1 MAYMDSK
8 SLSID
13 ERLDKLDDQLER
25 IAKAVATGFDEAK
38 RDREV
43 IRDEVKQSIDIY
55 SRAVDGYAKQSE
67 TYMQEMLALGA
78 KVDRLEKQIEQIAEH
93 LHLKL
98 AY

>member
-1 MAYMDSK
+1 MNNK
-8 SLSID
+8 PLTID
-13 ERLDKLDDQLER
+13 ERLERLDAQLER
-25 IAKAVATGFDEAK
+25 IVTVVVKGFDEAK
-38 RDREV
+38 QDRQA
-43 IRDEVKQSIDIY
+43 IRDEVKQSVDIY
-55 SRAVDGYAKQSE
+55 ARAVDAYAKQSE